1 MISLVEYINL
11 VLTKKGI
18 SRAEFAKRIN
28 EVEGKIGVTKTS
40 NQNITNY
47 LNNTDGLHNIGWK
60 MALKMEKALELPD
73 DTLLKMVKDPVTVV
87 SKKDFNNMKRKVREL

>member
-1 MISLVEYINL
+1 MISLIEYINL

-18 SRAEFAKRIN
+18 TRAEFAKRIN
-28 EVEGKIGVTKTS
+28 EVEEKIGDTKTS
-40 NQNITNY
+40 SQNITNY

-73 DTLLKMVKDPVTVV
+73 DTLLKMVKDPVTAG
-87 SKKDFNNMKRKVREL
+87 SKRDFNNMKRKVREL